1 MSNSIV
7 PTGKN
12 ASISFFEQRA
22 AVWVTNATQLG
33 ISEVA
38 AANLLALTQA
48 ARAAFDAAQVAQQ
61 NARSAVAAQDSAIGD
76 MRDLGGD
83 LIKGIRLTAEMSGD
97 DQIYEI
103 ALLPMPKTPTAIP
116 AVPASNLSWN
126 LLTSGDLELKWDG
139 SLSSGT
145 TYIVE
150 RSIIPAGGQPGP
162 FTPIG
167 FVGALAL
174 TDSGLPQ
181 GTSMALYQVK
191 GQKGGTLTQPS
202 APVLVR
208 LTPGGNQ
215 QEQDQGQT
223 QEQGQQGQGN
233 ASTFA
238 A

>member
-22 AVWVTNATQLG
+22 AVWVTSAAQLG

-38 AANLLALTQA
+38 AANLLALTQT

-103 ALLPMPKTPTAIP
+103 ALLPQPKTPTAIP

-167 FVGALAL
+167 FVGALTL
-174 TDSGLPQ
+174 TDNGLPQ
-181 GTSMALYQVK
+181 GTSMVLYQVK

-215 QEQDQGQT
+215 QVQEQGQAD
-223 QEQGQQGQGN
+223 EQGQQGQGN